1 MKILHIIPELNKG
14 GAECLVIDICQELRQ
29 REGIEVCLVVFRPR
43 NTYV

>member
-14 GAECLVIDICQELRQ
+14 GAERLVIDVCQELQ
-29 REGIEVCLVVFRPR
+29 KREEIEICLVVFRPR

>member
-1 MKILHIIPELNKG
+1 MKILQFIPELNKG
-14 GAECLVIDICQELRQ
+14 GAERLVIDICQELRQ